1 MKWYQF
7 NIQNMTDDEYN
18 CAYSL
23 MRKEKQHRVDRF
35 RFQDDKKRTVA
46 GEMLARKA
54 ISEKCNVKPEEIV
67 FATEK
72 QGKPFAEGI
81 SIHFNISHSE
91 DFVVCAVSDTP
102 VGIDIEKIRPVN
114 LKTAKKFCNEDE
126 LLYIFGYMP
135 AEEDLTETT
144 DIDLLTR
151 FFEIWT
157 KKEAYGK
164 CIGEG
169 LCFETPENNHKFDV
183 FYDIDGYIVTLCSRQ

>member
-1 MKWYQF
+1 
-7 NIQNMTDDEYN
+7 MTDDEYN
-18 CAYSL
+18 TEYSL
-23 MRKEKQHRVDRF
+23 MREEKQNRVDRF

-46 GEMLARKA
+46 GEMIARKA
-54 ISEKCNVKPEEIV
+54 ISEKCNVNPDEIV
-67 FATEK
+67 FTTEEH
-72 QGKPFAEGI
+72 GKPFAESL

-102 VGIDIEKIRPVN
+102 VGIDIEKIRPIN

-126 LLYIFGYMP
+126 LLYIFGHMP
-135 AEEDLTETT
+135 AENDFAETT
-144 DIDLLTR
+144 DTVLLTR

-169 LCFETPENNHKFDV
+169 LCFEIPENNYKFEV
-183 FYDIDGYIVTLCSRQ
+183 FYDIDGYIITLCSEQ